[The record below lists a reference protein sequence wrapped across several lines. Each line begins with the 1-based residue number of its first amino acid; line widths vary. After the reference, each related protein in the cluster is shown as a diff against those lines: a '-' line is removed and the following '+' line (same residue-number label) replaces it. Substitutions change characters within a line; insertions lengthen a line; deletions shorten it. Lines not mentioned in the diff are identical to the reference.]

1 MATETQD
8 TRHKTQDFI
17 PAHSKEEIMENLR
30 SRIEQGQADIA
41 KIESLIHKRGVE
53 KSINFYR
60 SILYYL
66 ENE

>member
-1 MATETQD
+1 MRNVTESGTELQG
-8 TRHKTQDFI
+8 Q
-17 PAHSKEEIMENLR
+17 PVHSRGEIIENLR

-60 SILYYL
+60 SVLHYL
-66 ENE
+66 TIGHE